1 MRKYIPEHDLRKQP
15 ADRAQTQRVMTI
27 MQSKNPKLYKIPI
40 IRLNVEKESTLA
52 RTLSSLS
59 SVA

>member
-1 MRKYIPEHDLRKQP
+1 MRKYIPEHDLREEP
-15 ADRAQTQRVMTI
+15 TDRAQTLRVMTI

-40 IRLNVEKESTLA
+40 IRLNVEKEFTLE